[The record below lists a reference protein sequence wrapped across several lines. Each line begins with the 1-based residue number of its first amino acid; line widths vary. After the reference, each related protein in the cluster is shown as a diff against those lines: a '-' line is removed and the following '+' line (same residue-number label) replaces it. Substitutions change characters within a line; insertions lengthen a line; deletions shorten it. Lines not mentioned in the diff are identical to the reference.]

1 MSKTYVDEI
10 IGGDGKRRYNL
21 VDDDG
26 NIVIANVQI
35 QKAYTP
41 TQEGT
46 AFGAEDIAGLV
57 QTSNII
63 DDLTHA
69 DTAKPL
75 SANQGKVLKALI
87 DSIKTK
93 KLLWAGAWNTGT
105 ISVPDFDKY
114 SIFQFHLS
122 GAGGDI
128 LISKEDIQYI
138 SGAVGFISADTLT
151 FYNYI
156 FSGTYSGTTLTRNYS
171 GVIAQTIATAA
182 MTKTAVAVTKIYGI
196 I

>member
-1 MSKTYVDEI
+1 MADYIS
-10 IGGDGKRRYNL
+10 RYNSGKDL
-21 VDDDG
+21 ED
-26 NIVIANVQI
+26 
-35 QKAYTP
+35 
-41 TQEGT
+41 
-46 AFGAEDIAGLV
+46 DIASKAS
-57 QTSNII
+57 QTSVDTGLAEKINITNII
-63 DDLTHA
+63 DNLIST
-69 DTAKPL
+69 DTNKPL
-75 SANQGKVLKALI
+75 SANQGEVLKALI

-105 ISVPDFDKY
+105 ISVPNFDKY

-138 SGAVGFISADTLT
+138 SGTVGFISADTLT